1 VALLLGYFI
10 SLGFSES
17 VQVRKYPFII
27 LLVINLALPV
37 GLYFGIRNEV
47 ALRGYESH
55 ALIMGLLTV
64 AAVVSF
70 LLFKRRGFRAAMLSL
85 LLFYT
90 FFNLVFFNY
99 LYPALY
105 SNNPLSKTI
114 TEVRT
119 YQNVVAYKT
128 FQPAFTFYVP
138 QRIPVFEQPDS
149 LRAYLQNH
157 QALVILRQANV
168 PEIDSLG
175 LQQVAAHHDLFETH
189 TTVLLSNAKK

>member
-1 VALLLGYFI
+1 VALH
-10 SLGFSES
+10 
-17 VQVRKYPFII
+17 
-27 LLVINLALPV
+27 
-37 GLYFGIRNEV
+37 
-47 ALRGYESH
+47 GYESH
-55 ALIMGLLTV
+55 ALIMVLLTV

-90 FFNLVFFNY
+90 LFNLVFFNY

-114 TEVRT
+114 AEVRT
-119 YQNVVAYKT
+119 YQNIVAYKT

-157 QALVILRQANV
+157 QALVILRQANI
-168 PEIDSLG
+168 PEIESLG

-189 TTVLLSNAKK
+189 TTVLLTNAKK